1 MTIAQKPFEDT
12 YLSIIA
18 KSIKIN
24 ESIVQENSN
33 NYMVYIVSFYN
44 ALFIA

>member
-18 KSIKIN
+18 KSIKLN
-24 ESIVQENSN
+24 VSIVQENSN
-33 NYMVYIVSFYN
+33 DCIVYIVSIN
-44 ALFIA
+44 NGLFIA